1 MGMSVLVI
9 IFLWSL
15 RHFSAATE
23 SPHSGLQLSNM
34 FWVKFGALF
43 EVYYWLDGAHL
54 TLKYT
59 SDIMC
64 VNQFAA
70 INRRLGRIWPVGRRF
85 QTRGI
90 DFSSNRWPFPLSMSF
105 SES

>member
-9 IFLWSL
+9 IFLCSL
-15 RHFSAATE
+15 HHSSAATE
-23 SPHSGLQLSNM
+23 SPHTVAFSFSNM
-34 FWVKFGALF
+34 FWVEFGALF

-90 DFSSNRWPFPLSMSF
+90 DFFLQ
-105 SES
+105 